1 MGADPIRVAVKAVGS
16 FLARFT
22 TPFPCQLHK
31 FLDPHSFVLQC
42 REKREIVQKI
52 WRVVLRTYRRNAVFL
67 WMALLYTAFVA
78 LPSGYAYFVKF
89 LPQPICIFLKAWSN
103 SNTTLEGAMSWC

>member
-42 REKREIVQKI
+42 REKKGNSAENLACGSANVQTERGI
-52 WRVVLRTYRRNAVFL
+52 PLDGPAIYR
-67 WMALLYTAFVA
+67 
-78 LPSGYAYFVKF
+78 
-89 LPQPICIFLKAWSN
+89 ICRIAQRLCLFCQIPCRSRSASF
-103 SNTTLEGAMSWC
+103 